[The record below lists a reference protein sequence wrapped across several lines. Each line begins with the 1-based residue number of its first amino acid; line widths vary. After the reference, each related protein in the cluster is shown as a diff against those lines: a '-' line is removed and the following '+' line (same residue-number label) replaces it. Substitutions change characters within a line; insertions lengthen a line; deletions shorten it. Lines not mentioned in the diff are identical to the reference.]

1 LFAEE
6 SWRERDGGERW
17 KGKGQEGG
25 LAAWLGANNG
35 ECVKGWVIMY
45 V

>member
-6 SWRERDGGERW
+6 SWREREGGAGRW
-17 KGKGQEGG
+17 KGKE
-25 LAAWLGANNG
+25 AKKVAWIGANNG
-35 ECVKGWVIMY
+35 ECVKGWVIMC